1 MEKNMKKNVYMY
13 NLVTLQYSR
22 GWHNTVNQL
31 YFNYICIKKRSSKS
45 DEEIPNTTP
54 PPKPNQTKQS
64 SNKVHSFYMRKQNDS
79 WEQMHG
85 VCSQEGTGER
95 SSLSKNKAYTEAT
108 P

>member
-13 NLVTLQYSR
+13 DLVTLQYSR

-54 PPKPNQTKQS
+54 PQNQTKP
-64 SNKVHSFYMRKQNDS
+64 NNPPIKYI
-79 WEQMHG
+79 
-85 VCSQEGTGER
+85 
-95 SSLSKNKAYTEAT
+95 LSI
-108 P
+108 